1 MGQSVT
7 QVRINAEYLCYP
19 TWVTRPEDGEVN
31 PDPRHLGI
39 SEDLAAAL
47 DAWSEEFDAIFPA
60 DDPGSAAFPSAGAEA
75 AFYDRGR
82 GLADRV
88 AAELPG
94 VDVSYFDPRSG
105 WVRAGAA

>member
-75 AFYDRGR
+75 AFHDRGR
-82 GLADRV
+82 GLAARV

-94 VDVSYFDPRSG
+94 VDVSYFDPGSG
-105 WVRAGAA
+105 WVRAEAA